1 VTHAP
6 AATAGADVPQ
16 RHLELIDMAGMGPAP
31 KPNARRRNATVAMT
45 KLPAGG
51 RVGDPP
57 RWPLMDDVVA
67 AAKRDM
73 AQRQA
78 DELELA
84 LLEPD
89 LTGRLRAAAQRKLDA
104 AQTAATILD
113 RQMQAQADLEAELW
127 TDLWATP
134 QAAAWEQLGWTREV
148 AQYVRWKVK
157 AELGDLDA
165 SKESRLLGD
174 RLGLTP
180 LAMLRLRWEVSA
192 DELGEQRQ
200 ERSARSAPKSA
211 RQRLKVVDPGASAS
225 G

>member
-1 VTHAP
+1 MA
-6 AATAGADVPQ
+6 
-16 RHLELIDMAGMGPAP
+16 LEMIAMGGMGPAP

-51 RVGDPP
+51 RRGSPP
-57 RWPLMDDVVA
+57 KWPLLDDVVT

-89 LTGRLRAAAQRKLDA
+89 LQGRARSAAQRKLDA
-104 AQTAATILD
+104 AQTTATVLD
-113 RQMQAQADLEAELW
+113 KQLEAQARVEGELW
-127 TDLWATP
+127 AELWATP
-134 QAAAWEQLGWTREV
+134 QAVAWERLGWTREV

-165 SKESRLLGD
+165 SKEARQLGD

-180 LAMLRLRWEVSA
+180 LAMLRLRWEVTV
-192 DELGEQRQ
+192 DEVGEQRQ
-200 ERSARSAPKSA
+200 ERSARPARSA
-211 RQRLKVVDPGASAS
+211 RARLKVVDPDAAAG
-225 G
+225 GE